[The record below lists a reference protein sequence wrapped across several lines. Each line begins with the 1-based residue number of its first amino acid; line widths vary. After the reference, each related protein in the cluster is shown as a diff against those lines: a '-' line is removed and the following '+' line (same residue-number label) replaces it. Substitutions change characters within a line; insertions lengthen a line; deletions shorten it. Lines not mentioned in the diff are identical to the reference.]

1 MVQDSVI
8 DMCDWEVSV
17 IELHDT
23 KFPQNNKELTLKNKK
38 EVTVSPPTN

>member
-8 DMCDWEVSV
+8 DMWDWEVSV
-17 IELHDT
+17 IELHAT
-23 KFPQNNKELTLKNKK
+23 KFPPNNKELMLKNKK